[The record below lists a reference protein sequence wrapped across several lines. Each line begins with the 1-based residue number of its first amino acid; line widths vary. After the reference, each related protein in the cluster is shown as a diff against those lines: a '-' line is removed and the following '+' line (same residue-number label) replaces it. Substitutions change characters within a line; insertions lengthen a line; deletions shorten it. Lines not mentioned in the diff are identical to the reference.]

1 MGRFWK
7 EVVGGQVQTG
17 VYQAGPRHASKQ
29 YGSFK
34 TGRPPRL
41 PFQFVV
47 YFEVN
52 PNVYAYVNSEGEK
65 QQFLNN
71 NDFYKYSSLV
81 RAVDIPSV
89 DFTVEKKNQYNKL
102 KPIVTTKDFKPFTLT
117 VYDDI
122 ESRWYALWQNYY
134 NYYFMDGRFDVG
146 DQVKGV
152 RAKKADKDDK
162 GNVIAGTAVEA
173 VKAKGNDV
181 ANRNNNNEGIDLI
194 PNNYTINTEGS
205 PFNSDRNG
213 MDIHGINRKNF
224 FDAIHVFQIHADTVT
239 RTTAVNPILTSA
251 QVTQLD
257 YASTGVPS
265 EITFNIEYEKLAYG
279 PILNYNYEEDDILK
293 ELIEDVT
300 KAPVFDPSPDK
311 LKGIVKGL
319 LGLESRNSTRQQVVI
334 HDAERD
340 LEISQVPSI
349 LSAGGGTT
357 QGGFFSNLISNAIDK
372 KLNEATAGLFKKQN
386 KNINKLNF

>member
-1 MGRFWK
+1 MGKFWK
-7 EVVGGQVQTG
+7 EIVGGQVQQG
-17 VYQAGPRHASKQ
+17 VYLAGPRHASKQ

-52 PNVYAYVNSEGEK
+52 PQVYAFVNDQGTQTPDISK
-65 QQFLNN
+65 
-71 NDFYKYSSLV
+71 DFYNYSSLV

-146 DQVKGV
+146 DEVAAV
-152 RAKKADKDDK
+152 RSKKAQKDDK
-162 GNVIAGTAVEA
+162 GNDIAGTAIDA
-173 VKAKGNDV
+173 VKGKGNEV
-181 ANRNNNNEGIDLI
+181 ANRNNKNNTGVDLVA
-194 PNNYTINTEGS
+194 NNYTINTETS

-213 MDIHGINRKNF
+213 MDIHNIGRKNF
-224 FDAIHVFQIHADTVT
+224 FNAIHVFQIHADTVT
-239 RTTAVNPILTSA
+239 RTTAINPILTSA

-279 PILNYNYEEDDILK
+279 PILNYNYDNEDKMVELDWLAEQGLK
-293 ELIEDVT
+293 
-300 KAPVFDPSPDK
+300 
-311 LKGIVKGL
+311 
-319 LGLESRNSTRQQVVI
+319 
-334 HDAERD
+334 
-340 LEISQVPSI
+340 
-349 LSAGGGTT
+349 
-357 QGGFFSNLISNAIDK
+357 FFHH
-372 KLNEATAGLFKKQN
+372 
-386 KNINKLNF
+386 